1 MYVLAVL
8 SWVDDISPQKS
19 LLNTVCVYSH
29 SYPPIFGMLMFIIVS
44 LLGAAA
50 FIIFAFLYAIEAYY
64 YNGDLE
70 VNW

>member
-1 MYVLAVL
+1 
-8 SWVDDISPQKS
+8 
-19 LLNTVCVYSH
+19 
-29 SYPPIFGMLMFIIVS
+29 MFIIVS

-64 YNGDLE
+64 YNDDLE